1 MTETE
6 RRRGLRAVILD
17 IDGTLLDSN
26 DAHAEAWK
34 EVGLEFGKNI
44 PFHAA
49 RALIGMGG
57 DKVLPRL
64 TGFKEDDPRGKEIL
78 DRRGEIFRERYLPR
92 LQPLP
97 GARDLLTRLKHEGL
111 QLVVATSADEE
122 EVALLLERAG
132 VRDLI
137 EDTASSG
144 DVDESKP
151 APDIVDAALERAGCL
166 PNQTVMM
173 GDTPYDVL
181 AAQRAG
187 VAIIGVRSGGWGD
200 RDLAGSIEIY
210 DHPLHLLK
218 NFDSSVLAGRPVMET
233 LLSPSVPQRYGRRP
247 SDSAI

>member
-1 MTETE
+1 MADLE
-6 RRRGLRAVILD
+6 RKRGLRAVILD

-34 EVGLEFGKNI
+34 EVGQEFGKSI

-64 TGFKEDDPRGKEIL
+64 TGLKEDDPRGKEIL
-78 DRRGEIFRERYLPR
+78 DRRGEIFRERYLPK

-97 GARDLLTRLKHEGL
+97 GARDLLTRLKRDGL
-111 QLVVATSADEE
+111 HLVVATSADEE
-122 EVALLLERAG
+122 EVSLLLERAG

-151 APDIVDAALERAGCL
+151 APDIVEAALERAACL
-166 PNQTVMM
+166 PNQAVMI

-187 VAIIGVRSGGWGD
+187 VAIVTVRSGGWGD
-200 RDLAGSIEIY
+200 RDLVGSIEIY
-210 DHPLHLLK
+210 DHALHALK
-218 NFDSSVLAGRPVMET
+218 NFESSVLAGRPLT
-233 LLSPSVPQRYGRRP
+233 TTPLSPSVPQRYGRRR